1 MMILEIPTELEV
13 QLERAARERGTDA
26 RTLALETV
34 QRAFS
39 EQYNMRSKE
48 DKRRAA
54 INRLYGRLAGSD
66 FTVDGF
72 LRERSEEG
80 RKEAGL

>member
-1 MMILEIPTELEV
+1 MTVEIPTELEA

-26 RTLALETV
+26 RTLLLETV

-39 EQYNMRSKE
+39 GQHNIESKE

-54 INRLYGRLAGSD
+54 INRLYGRFADSD
-66 FTVDGF
+66 FTVDEF